1 MKALTIIIILSL
13 LYINNSQLNSQE
25 PREIFIDYLTKYKIV
40 YDSKEDYDNHLNL
53 FLQQYQNPEFNI
65 EDFLNLKNKKKRR
78 LTKTEDIFY
87 KSKNEAKR
95 HLAKD
100 DDDILPDDFEWVGGI
115 NKVQNQG
122 KCGACAVF
130 SVMAAYEFYYFNKF
144 HRKRKFSE
152 QAVIDCF
159 ILNGDI
165 CDKGANIYYIYNFVE
180 NYWPMLEEDYP
191 YISYNSG
198 TITQF
203 CKFNVS
209 KTINI
214 THPLLYQLNPSEKT
228 GLISPYNIA
237 YHIYHYGPVITLVN
251 GDCSDFYRNFNNS
264 KYVISSND
272 PFCDPTDLNHAII
285 ITGWGFSSTDKLY
298 WIVKNS
304 WGKAWGDNGYGY
316 ILGGENSFGIESYV
330 RFIADKLEGDTDTED
345 LGNRCTC
352 NGIYLSKN
360 YLFVIIWIFFTF
372 SFKL

>member
-1 MKALTIIIILSL
+1 M
-13 LYINNSQLNSQE
+13 
-25 PREIFIDYLTKYKIV
+25 
-40 YDSKEDYDNHLNL
+40 
-53 FLQQYQNPEFNI
+53 
-65 EDFLNLKNKKKRR
+65 
-78 LTKTEDIFY
+78 
-87 KSKNEAKR
+87 
-95 HLAKD
+95 
-100 DDDILPDDFEWVGGI
+100 
-115 NKVQNQG
+115 
-122 KCGACAVF
+122 
-130 SVMAAYEFYYFNKF
+130 
-144 HRKRKFSE
+144 
-152 QAVIDCF
+152 IDCF

-191 YISYNSG
+191 YISYNSSN
-198 TITQF
+198 ITQF

-251 GDCSDFYRNFNNS
+251 GDCYDFYMNFNNS

-272 PFCDPTDLNHAII
+272 P
-285 ITGWGFSSTDKLY
+285 
-298 WIVKNS
+298 VKNS
-304 WGKAWGDNGYGY
+304 WGEAWGDNGYGY

-360 YLFVIIWIFFTF
+360 YLFVIIWIFISF